1 MVQIEY
7 DDEFDILYLRKEGE
21 KVSFS
26 IKLGNNILAD
36 VTKSHKIVGIEI
48 FNASKFL
55 KLSLKELKDIKTAK
69 FSTID
74 KPNMYG
80 VYYMILAGKAQI
92 ENELAVTPRPIPVPM
107 LH

>member
-7 DDEFDILYLRKEGE
+7 DEEFDILYLRKENE
-21 KVSFS
+21 KSSFS
-26 IKLGNNILAD
+26 IKLGSNILVD
-36 VTKSHKIVGIEI
+36 VTKHFKIVGMEI

-55 KLSLKELKDIKTAK
+55 KLPNKQLENIKIAK

-80 VYYMILAGKAQI
+80 VLYAIAVGKAQI
-92 ENELAVTPRPIPVPM
+92 ENEIAVTPRPMPVSI
-107 LH
+107 